1 MSEAASITTGTLI
14 AADKVSGTSVYNP
27 AGDSLGSIDDI
38 MIDKAS
44 GRAIYAVMSFGGFF
58 GMGAKFHP
66 LPWATL
72 KYDAQKGGYVV
83 NLDKEMLEGAPS
95 HARDSEFIWTRDYG
109 REVDSYYKTPS
120 YWM

>member
-14 AADKVSGTSVYNP
+14 AADKVNGTNVYNP
-27 AGDSLGSIDDI
+27 AGDNLGTIDDL

-44 GRAIYAVMSFGGFF
+44 GRAIYAVMSFGGFL

-83 NLDKEMLEGAPS
+83 NLDKKVLEGAPYY
-95 HARDSEFIWTRDYG
+95 DSDTDFTWTRDYG
-109 REVDSYYKTPS
+109 RKVDSYYNTPT

>member
-14 AADKVSGTSVYNP
+14 AADKVNGTKVYNP
-27 AGDSLGSIDDI
+27 GGDTLGSIDDI
-38 MIDKAS
+38 MIDKVS
-44 GRAIYAVMSFGGFF
+44 GRAIYAVMSFGGFL

-83 NLDKEMLEGAPS
+83 NLDKKLLEGAPNYDS
-95 HARDSEFIWTRDYG
+95 DSEFKWTPDYG
-109 REVDSYYKTPS
+109 RKVDSYYKSPS
-120 YWM
+120 YWN

>member
-14 AADKVSGTSVYNP
+14 AADKVNGTNVYNP
-27 AGDSLGSIDDI
+27 AGDNLGSIDDI

-58 GMGAKFHP
+58 GMGARFHP

-83 NLDKEMLEGAPS
+83 DLGREVLEGAPS
-95 HARDSEFIWTRDYG
+95 YARDAEFIWTRDYG
-109 REVDSYYKTPS
+109 REVDNYYNTPG

>member
-1 MSEAASITTGTLI
+1 MVQDTSITTGTLI
-14 AADKVSGTSVYNP
+14 AADKVKGTNVYNP
-27 AGDSLGSIDDI
+27 AGDNLGSIDDI
-38 MIDKAS
+38 MIDKVS
-44 GRAIYAVMSFGGFF
+44 GRAIYAVMSFGGFL

-83 NLDKEMLEGAPS
+83 NLDKKVLEGAPS
-95 HARDSEFIWTRDYG
+95 YASDSEFIWTSDYG

>member
-1 MSEAASITTGTLI
+1 
-14 AADKVSGTSVYNP
+14 
-27 AGDSLGSIDDI
+27 
-38 MIDKAS
+38 
-44 GRAIYAVMSFGGFF
+44 
-58 GMGAKFHP
+58 MGEKFHP

-83 NLDKEMLEGAPS
+83 NLDKKVLEGAPS
-95 HARDSEFIWTRDYG
+95 FARDSEFTWTRDYG